1 MIGQS
6 RWCHS
11 WSLVSGFHLTH
22 GNDDIS
28 IYFIIMLFIIQ
39 RLTLFWNQNLTC
51 RGSRPSSLLSSFG
64 HGRPCIRQP
73 ENFDCTPFFRVCILW
88 VTHLAVASASHF
100 ITAILRKN
108 ISFELFH
115 NSGPLLIQFHL
126 NYADSTVVDWHKA
139 QITFINMVDDGIAK
153 YEHIK
158 TILRLSKNILGG
170 GTSSIKLSQQKRMA
184 ITLSVKPLFNL
195 DIQWEPLR
203 HYIKV

>member
-1 MIGQS
+1 M
-6 RWCHS
+6 
-11 WSLVSGFHLTH
+11 
-22 GNDDIS
+22 
-28 IYFIIMLFIIQ
+28 
-39 RLTLFWNQNLTC
+39 
-51 RGSRPSSLLSSFG
+51 P
-64 HGRPCIRQP
+64 P
-73 ENFDCTPFFRVCILW
+73 
-88 VTHLAVASASHF
+88 VTAVAAAVWTVAPTGSLCLTVVHFQFVCSPSFLALPKQFDLQRFKTKFSTKLFRAWSSMHQAAWKLWLRSFLQSMHSVCYASRCHF
-100 ITAILRKN
+100 DVSFHYANTVQN

-115 NSGPLLIQFHL
+115 NYGRLLIQLHL

-195 DIQWEPLR
+195 DIQCEPLR